1 MWAVLID
8 ALVRVVQWA
17 LPRILSVVGVVTI
30 SATVYTPLL
39 NWLNSKINS
48 SLSGL
53 TSDAY
58 GFLQFVGIPSAIS
71 IIFAA
76 ITLQIGIKTAKAAYA
91 KKGATDA

>member
-8 ALVRVVQWA
+8 VLIRAGTYF
-17 LPRILSVVGVVTI
+17 LPRLLSLAGVVTI

-39 NWLNSKINS
+39 NWLNSKITS

-53 TSDAY
+53 SADAY
-58 GFLQFVGIPSAIS
+58 GFLQFVGIPNAIS

-76 ITLQIGIKTAKAAYA
+76 ITLQIGIKTAKAAFA

>member
-8 ALVRVVQWA
+8 VFVRVIQWA
-17 LPRILSVVGVVTI
+17 LPRILSVAGVVTI
-30 SATVYTPLL
+30 SATVYTPML
-39 NWLNSKINS
+39 NWLNNKINA

-53 TSDAY
+53 SADAY
-58 GFLQFVGIPSAIS
+58 GFLQFVGIPNAIS